1 MRCSMRVMAAVMM
14 LVVSA
19 LIVPGCETPESY
31 AVERQKVESLASSA
45 EADAAQKERDALASD
60 QRIAALQ
67 KEISALRSAVE
78 KAAKEPSAK
87 LLALEEKID
96 AIADEQVRAQVKA
109 ATDTMKRDAEN
120 DMDSARALTD
130 ASIAEVQR
138 AIDEATRGAEA
149 LRADAKAAREK
160 AAEWRSRMEQAD
172 AEVSG
177 AARRAADGQAVI
189 GTVGG
194 IIPGAAGVTGVLAVV
209 YGVARKM
216 LSLSTAVSILK
227 GTNQTA
233 QKTVRSVDSAIANL
247 LILKPELEPAIDQLK
262 SLLLANQDP
271 EVKAFVDQAQG
282 KAPISARVGGA
293 SA

>member
-1 MRCSMRVMAAVMM
+1 MRCSMRAMAAVMM